1 MGSESV
7 GRESVGSES
16 MGSDHDP
23 LAAYLAQH
31 ATRALEGLRHL
42 DAAPSV
48 ELVHDTRTSL
58 RRLRAT
64 VRTFP
69 QSFPDLV
76 ADDADLQ
83 WVALGFGA
91 VRDTDV
97 LAELL
102 LPLAESLSTITA
114 AAPSSEQHALA
125 AALTSARE
133 RALTDLAV
141 HAEEARWTRAV
152 GQLERWSGAPPS
164 LVTPATEDTLRRA
177 RDTVRGRLSA
187 ADGQP
192 TALHLAR
199 KAAKRWRYAAELLAP
214 VEPAAQQHLEE
225 AQQVQE
231 VLGELQDTMIGTEF
245 LDGLQDPGM
254 SGIGALRGRLLDALN
269 ASRSQLVARAES
281 LL

>member
-1 MGSESV
+1 MGSES
-7 GRESVGSES
+7 
-16 MGSDHDP
+16 MDSDRDP
-23 LAAYLAQH
+23 LAAYLTQH
-31 ATRALEGLRHL
+31 TTRVLEGLRHL

-48 ELVHDTRTSL
+48 EMVHATRTSL

-91 VRDTDV
+91 VRDADV

-102 LPLAESLSTITA
+102 LPLAGSLSTTTA
-114 AAPSSEQHALA
+114 EAPSGEQHALA

-133 RALTDLAV
+133 RAITDLAA
-141 HAEEARWTRAV
+141 HAEDARWTRAV
-152 GQLERWSGAPPS
+152 GQLEQWSAAPPTLTAS
-164 LVTPATEDTLRRA
+164 STVDTLRRA
-177 RDTVRGRLSA
+177 RDTVRRRLSA
-187 ADGQP
+187 ADGHP
-192 TALHLAR
+192 NALHSAR

-214 VEPAAQQHLEE
+214 VEPAAQEHLEK
-225 AQQVQE
+225 AQEVQE
-231 VLGELQDTMIGTEF
+231 VLGELQDTVIGTEF
-245 LDGLQDPGM
+245 LNGLQDPGR
-254 SGIGALRGRLLDALN
+254 SGIGALRGRLLDALSV
-269 ASRSQLVARAES
+269 SRSQLVARAES